1 MQPSLVEESYKLYI
15 CLDEV
20 NTCVHAR
27 TGLAVH
33 FVAFEKFSWLLLNT
47 SR

>member
-1 MQPSLVEESYKLYI
+1 MQPSLVEETL

-20 NTCVHAR
+20 NTCAHAR

-47 SR
+47 CR